1 MIIFKQRR
9 MENLLK
15 ELSPAGRQ
23 FLFFLTPFQTIN
35 DYFVQDYWDFL
46 QTEPAFAEAPFQQWE
61 QVKEELMQFGVL
73 QSFSDYSFYLRFSPS
88 FIPFLRRYA
97 FTHSQESLEKL
108 ETIFIHYYWQISNIY
123 LDYIQ
128 SSQTSKRKTGMDS
141 VKLEFENIHLTINL
155 LLKRQ
160 KSVQAPFRLITE
172 YLYWERDLQGRLQQI
187 ETIYQALSAY
197 SEDSLTAALQFEI
210 TQTQFMLGSAYYDLR
225 QLDVAQQHWEACLND
240 WAFDEEDLSALKL
253 RAEVQRN
260 LGTIHQERKT
270 YQQAQQYYTLA
281 LEAFKRFG
289 DERKQADV
297 YKNLAVMSWEQGLH
311 QEAQNKGMQAL
322 ELFEKNGYTF
332 EAGEVHSNL
341 GVIAQAMHQLDLAQ
355 EHLEAALHVYE
366 SFKDL
371 FGIAKI
377 SQNLGV
383 FFWRQGALK
392 KAEAAYQKAF
402 QVFTQL
408 KDEANQAQIYQNL
421 GALAEES
428 GDLEQ
433 AVAYNQL
440 ALPTFIKAGDRYREA
455 RTYVNLG
462 SLTEQQGNFDL
473 ALQYYEKAIDIFKN
487 LENRQ
492 LDMAFIWHNIGVLYC
507 QKKEYVQ
514 AEQHLYKAMDT
525 YDLLNDGL
533 RKGRVYINLAIL
545 YEEQDQVEK
554 ALQNYHLAAKIISK
568 TNNASNL
575 AIVYHNMADLYRKEN
590 DLHSAGKYFQEA
602 LRFYKQCDNQVAQAQ
617 MLNYLGSVAAL
628 QGSFEN
634 AKNHYR
640 QALQLFLKSGELIQA
655 RIALEDI
662 FQTTLHYRDKTF
674 GQEMVKVAAPYFSGK
689 DKVWLQEWWEKFQ

>member
-1 MIIFKQRR
+1 

-35 DYFVQDYWDFL
+35 DLPNFIQDYWDL
-46 QTEPAFAEAPFQQWE
+46 LKAEEAFADGPFEDWDQIKQ
-61 QVKEELMQFGVL
+61 ELIEVGIL
-73 QSFSDYSFYLRFSPS
+73 QYVPGYTFYLRFSPS
-88 FIPFLRRYA
+88 ILPFIRRYA
-97 FTHSQESLEKL
+97 LTHGENRWEYLNS
-108 ETIFIHYYWQISNIY
+108 IFILYYWRVSNKY
-123 LDYIQ
+123 LDLLQANDAY
-128 SSQTSKRKTGMDS
+128 KRQAGIDS
-141 VKLEFENIHLTINL
+141 VKLEFENFLYTLQI

-160 KSVQAPFRLITE
+160 LVVLAPLKVIAT
-172 YLYWERDLQGRLQQI
+172 YLFWSRDLQGRLQQI
-187 ETIYQALSAY
+187 ESTYQALKAY
-197 SEDSLTAALQFEI
+197 PEERITPAIQLEI
-210 TQTQFMLGSAYYDLR
+210 MEVQFMLGSAWYDLR
-225 QLDVAQQHWEACLND
+225 QLDTAKQHWEACLSE
-240 WAFDEEDLSALKL
+240 WAFDEEDLSSLKL

-260 LGTIHQERKT
+260 LGAIHQERKT
-270 YQQAQQYYTLA
+270 YQQAQQYYTFA
-281 LEAFKRFG
+281 LEAFQRCE
-289 DERKQADV
+289 DERKQAEV
-297 YKNLAVMSWEQGLH
+297 YKNLSVMNWEQGLY

-322 ELFEKNGYTF
+322 ELFKKNGYIF

-341 GVIAQAMHQLDLAQ
+341 GVIAQAMHQFDLAQ

-440 ALPTFIKAGDRYREA
+440 ALPTFIQAGDRYREA

-462 SLTEQQGNFDL
+462 SLTDQLGNFDL
-473 ALQYYEKAIDIFKN
+473 ALSYFEKAIGLFQQLEGRQQDLAHVWQN
-487 LENRQ
+487 LGILYLQQEAYDQAESHLQKALNTYQQLGDSVRQ
-492 LDMAFIWHNIGVLYC
+492 GRIYANLAVLYE
-507 QKKEYVQ
+507 QQENFKKANQFY
-514 AEQHLYKAMDT
+514 
-525 YDLLNDGL
+525 LLAVGFLN
-533 RKGRVYINLAIL
+533 
-545 YEEQDQVEK
+545 EK
-554 ALQNYHLAAKIISK
+554 RNAQELAA
-568 TNNASNL
+568 L
-575 AIVYHNMADLYRKEN
+575 YRNMGDLYRKEN
-590 DLHSAGKYFQEA
+590 DLPEAGHYFQKA
-602 LRFYKQCDNQVAQAQ
+602 LQLYQQFENPIAQAQ
-617 MLNYLGSVAAL
+617 MRFNLGSIAAQL
-628 QGSFEN
+628 GRFEN

-655 RIALEDI
+655 RMALEGI
-662 FQTTLHYRDKTF
+662 FQTTLHYGDKTF
-674 GQEMVKVAAPYFSGK
+674 GQEIVKVAASYFSGK